1 MMPHIAIAMIPG
13 RDEATKQ
20 RLAERMNSALI
31 DELGVPEN
39 WVSVSLHEIAQESWQ
54 DVMEQIGDEAMLIR
68 ANIQPE
74 EGR

>member
-1 MMPHIAIAMIPG
+1 MPHIAIAMIPG

-20 RLAERMNSALI
+20 RLAERMRSALI

-39 WVSVSLHEIAQESWQ
+39 WVPVSLHEIARENWQ
-54 DVMEQIGDEAMLIR
+54 DVMEQTGDEAMLIR

>member
-1 MMPHIAIAMIPG
+1 MPHIAIAMIPG

-20 RLAERMNSALI
+20 RLAERMRSALI

-39 WVSVSLHEIAQESWQ
+39 WVSVSLHEIARENWQ
-54 DVMEQIGDEAMLIR
+54 DVMEQTGDEAMLIR

>member
-20 RLAERMNSALI
+20 RLAERMKSALI

-39 WVSVSLHEIAQESWQ
+39 WVSVSLHEIARENWQ

>member
-20 RLAERMNSALI
+20 RLAERMKSALI

-39 WVSVSLHEIAQESWQ
+39 WVSVSLHEIARENWQ

-68 ANIQPE
+68 ADI
-74 EGR
+74 

>member
-1 MMPHIAIAMIPG
+1 MPHIAIAMIPG

-20 RLAERMNSALI
+20 RLAERMKSALI

-39 WVSVSLHEIAQESWQ
+39 WVSVSLHEIARENWQ

-68 ANIQPE
+68 ADI
-74 EGR
+74 

>member
-1 MMPHIAIAMIPG
+1 MPHIAIAMIPG

-20 RLAERMNSALI
+20 RLAERMKSALI

>member
-20 RLAERMNSALI
+20 RLAERMKSALI

-39 WVSVSLHEIAQESWQ
+39 WVSVSLHEIARENWQ

-68 ANIQPE
+68 ANFQPE

>member
-20 RLAERMNSALI
+20 RLAERMRSVLI

-39 WVSVSLHEIAQESWQ
+39 WVSVSLHEIARENWQ
-54 DVMEQIGDEAMLIR
+54 DVMEQTGDEAMLIR

>member
-20 RLAERMNSALI
+20 RLAERMKSALI

>member
-20 RLAERMNSALI
+20 RLAERMRSALI

-39 WVSVSLHEIAQESWQ
+39 WVSVSLHEIARENWQ
-54 DVMEQIGDEAMLIR
+54 DVMEQTGDEAMLIR

>member
-1 MMPHIAIAMIPG
+1 MPHIAIAMIPG

-20 RLAERMNSALI
+20 RLAERMRSVLI

-39 WVSVSLHEIAQESWQ
+39 WVSVSLHEIARENWQ
-54 DVMEQIGDEAMLIR
+54 DVMEQTGDEAMLIR

>member
-20 RLAERMNSALI
+20 RLAERMKSALI

-39 WVSVSLHEIAQESWQ
+39 WVSVSLHEIARENWQ

-68 ANIQPE
+68 ADISAK

>member
-1 MMPHIAIAMIPG
+1 MMTHIAIAMIPG

-20 RLAERMNSALI
+20 RLAERMKSALV

-39 WVSVSLHEIAQESWQ
+39 WVSVSLHEIARENWQ

-68 ANIQPE
+68 ADI
-74 EGR
+74 

>member
-1 MMPHIAIAMIPG
+1 MPHIAIAMIPG

-20 RLAERMNSALI
+20 RLAERMKSALI

-39 WVSVSLHEIAQESWQ
+39 WVSVSLHEIARESWQ

-74 EGR
+74 EER

>member
-1 MMPHIAIAMIPG
+1 MPHIAIAMIPG

-20 RLAERMNSALI
+20 RLAESMKSALI
-31 DELGVPEN
+31 YELGVPEN
-39 WVSVSLHEIAQESWQ
+39 WVPVSLHEIARENWQ

>member
-20 RLAERMNSALI
+20 RLAERMKSALI
-31 DELGVPEN
+31 DELGIPEN
-39 WVSVSLHEIAQESWQ
+39 WVSVSLHEIARENWQ

>member
-1 MMPHIAIAMIPG
+1 M
-13 RDEATKQ
+13 K
-20 RLAERMNSALI
+20 SALI

-68 ANIQPE
+68 ANIQLE

>member
-1 MMPHIAIAMIPG
+1 MPHIAIAMIPG

-20 RLAERMNSALI
+20 RLAERMKSALI

-39 WVSVSLHEIAQESWQ
+39 WVSVSLHEIARENWQ

-68 ANIQPE
+68 ANFQPE